1 MECDVVQGFVLD
13 ADYQGTFGYITALT
27 MGSNSLLADLTGKN
41 PMSASTLPSVGVL
54 SEVEWNGEQMDPI
67 SFKAQISSVNKQ
79 TLAALLQQG
88 PTERPLARHH
98 HQSHPDG
105 THHRRLESHYAPTQ
119 CRERTHPTTSYPSR
133 NRCRVRRCHSGVCRH
148 CFYTALTALVILPIR
163 EHVYDEAGNV
173 IETHEHKGD
182 FRQP

>member
-41 PMSASTLPSVGVL
+41 PMSASTLPAVGVL

-88 PTERPLARHH
+88 PSSLTVKISFVVFDYDRTTFQFYKALSPLGSSGAGLNGSAVR
-98 HQSHPDG
+98 G
-105 THHRRLESHYAPTQ
+105 
-119 CRERTHPTTSYPSR
+119 ERTASCSR
-133 NRCRVRRCHSGVCRH
+133 
-148 CFYTALTALVILPIR
+148 
-163 EHVYDEAGNV
+163 
-173 IETHEHKGD
+173 
-182 FRQP
+182 